1 MAPSATN
8 FFLLL
13 LLLALSSAVH
23 TRAGD
28 SQSFNKIPSTTTN
41 VVKITQSP
49 NTKKEEPNN
58 QQQEPSF
65 LPQNENVYG
74 LYGHE
79 LGQLPPSTATA
90 TSTNIEPETTK
101 YRPKNY
107 NPVSYVTEPEDM
119 TTFTEKS
126 YTAGPNNYAGGN
138 FDEQPQG
145 LSETRFMGGATSN
158 HHENYYR
165 NGGGSYYDSPQENA
179 MKGYRSNNYYNNG
192 GGSYYNS
199 PQENTMRGYR
209 RNNYY
214 NNGGGSFNGQP
225 QGLSDTRSTGGAT
238 SNHRENYYRNGGDM
252 NHFQQQGMSD
262 TRFLENGKYFYDVN
276 SEKYSSNHPYESLK
290 GTGARNEYRNKNYY
304 GNNEN
309 SYDYNNSMGEF
320 QNQDELQER
329 QDEEIMP

>member
-8 FFLLL
+8 CFL

-23 TRAGD
+23 THARD
-28 SQSFNKIPSTTTN
+28 SQSFNEIPSTTN
-41 VVKITQSP
+41 FVKITQSP
-49 NTKKEEPNN
+49 NTKKAEPNI

-65 LPQNENVYG
+65 LPQDENVYG
-74 LYGHE
+74 LYGHDS
-79 LGQLPPSTATA
+79 GQLPHSTTTA
-90 TSTNIEPETTK
+90 ANVEPETTK

-126 YTAGPNNYAGGN
+126 YTTGPNSNYGGGN
-138 FDEQPQG
+138 FNEQPQG
-145 LSETRFMGGATSN
+145 MGETRFMGGSTPN

-165 NGGGSYYDSPQENA
+165 NGGGSYYNSPQENA
-179 MKGYRSNNYYNNG
+179 MRGYRRNNYYNNG

-199 PQENTMRGYR
+199 PQENSMRGYR

-214 NNGGGSFNGQP
+214 NNGQP
-225 QGLSDTRSTGGAT
+225 QGLSDTRFMGGET

-252 NHFQQQGMSD
+252 NNFQQQGMSD
-262 TRFLENGKYFYDVN
+262 TRFLENGKYFYDIN

-290 GTGARNEYRNKNYY
+290 GIGARKEYRNKNYY
-304 GNNEN
+304 GNKANNDN
-309 SYDYNNSMGEF
+309 SYEYNNSKEEF
-320 QNQDELQER
+320 QNQDEFQES